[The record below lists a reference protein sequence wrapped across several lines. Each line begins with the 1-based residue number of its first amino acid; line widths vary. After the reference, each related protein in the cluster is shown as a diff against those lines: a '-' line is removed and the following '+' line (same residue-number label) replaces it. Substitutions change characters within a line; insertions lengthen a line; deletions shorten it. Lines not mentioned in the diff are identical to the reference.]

1 MTKILLVEDDRN
13 IAITIS
19 YYLQQEGFTINT
31 AKTVKEGIEKFKNN
45 EYDLML
51 LDINLPDGT
60 GYVLYQEM
68 KNIQE
73 IPTIFLT
80 ALDEEKDI
88 VKGFD
93 LGADDY
99 ITKPFHAGELLSR
112 IKNVLRH
119 NIKNAKKEIEEKIKI
134 KNVEINLSCGK
145 VLKEGKEIE
154 LTALEYKILV
164 MLFENRGKMITREQI
179 LSYIWDSEENFVN
192 DNTLTVYIKRIRE
205 KIEDNPNKPEIIKT
219 VRGLGY
225 KIKR

>member
-179 LSYIWDSEENFVN
+179 LSYIWDNEENFVN

-205 KIEDNPNKPEIIKT
+205 KIEDNPNKPEIIRT
-219 VRGLGY
+219 VRGVGY
-225 KIKR
+225 KIER